1 LVIFIR
7 WQRHHLIQPTHPL
20 RVTHQPDHSLSS
32 APQQNTNSTPTRTH
46 RATSLLRVSHLVY
59 SEATPIFYQSHTFDL
74 SDSRLEAGLHD
85 FLTSIGPNRCRHIRQ
100 ICFRYHPCTA
110 AATFRLLQAV
120 ESLERL
126 GILGMNGWE
135 FRGMMSTI
143 WSPGLD
149 ELLVLRGLRTV
160 VVTFDV
166 VMMPGQLHPESFA
179 ELLVQVLRPIVAEA
193 EGRAVEEIDSGE
205 SVNLEKMVDA
215 NRVAL
220 GRR

>member
-1 LVIFIR
+1 
-7 WQRHHLIQPTHPL
+7 
-20 RVTHQPDHSLSS
+20 
-32 APQQNTNSTPTRTH
+32 
-46 RATSLLRVSHLVY
+46 
-59 SEATPIFYQSHTFDL
+59 
-74 SDSRLEAGLHD
+74 
-85 FLTSIGPNRCRHIRQ
+85 
-100 ICFRYHPCTA
+100 
-110 AATFRLLQAV
+110 
-120 ESLERL
+120 
-126 GILGMNGWE
+126 
-135 FRGMMSTI
+135 MMSTI